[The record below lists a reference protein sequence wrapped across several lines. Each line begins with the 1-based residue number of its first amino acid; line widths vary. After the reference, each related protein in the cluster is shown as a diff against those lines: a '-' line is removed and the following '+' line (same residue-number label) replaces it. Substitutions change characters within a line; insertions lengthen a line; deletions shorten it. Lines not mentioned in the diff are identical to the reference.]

1 MAGRSHASACAA
13 RRHASIKRRV
23 SEAVSA
29 FVFHRLPVKYAFC
42 YCPIV
47 KYLIAS
53 VSIGFSRQMKKPMR
67 EFRLTLTGTY
77 LYRPAIRKVDFD
89 ATVFGRQIT

>member
-1 MAGRSHASACAA
+1 MAA
-13 RRHASIKRRV
+13 RCLNRGRFARHKSDLARSMRAHQAARKRSCV
-23 SEAVSA
+23 GLGKVGFA
-29 FVFHRLPVKYAFC
+29 FHCLPTKYAFC

-47 KYLIAS
+47 KYLSAS

-77 LYRPAIRKVDFD
+77 LS
-89 ATVFGRQIT
+89 